1 MHTRRDIVRLAAA
14 APALALSKGAFAQ
27 ADVYPS
33 KVITAVCMFAPGT
46 GADIFVR
53 FYARKLQELA
63 NQTVIVENKVGMAGN
78 LATEYVARSK
88 PDGYTVFIAPA
99 SSILVAG
106 PYLYK
111 KLNYDPIADFASVTT
126 LAKLPF
132 VLAVAP
138 DVGVNSVADLV
149 AKLKAKPGGGFF
161 GSSTTTGLIASEL
174 LKTQFGLKDTTEVK
188 YKSGLDALNDLMTH
202 NIDFQFTD
210 PVTVKE
216 MVANGKLKALM
227 LTSADPIAAL
237 PNIPSAK
244 QAGVTNMDLISWWSV
259 HVPAKTP
266 KPVIDKLTAWFNT
279 IAKSDEATK
288 FLSNLGSDP
297 LIGDAALVDKMI
309 AKETEEWK
317 DYVKIAKIEPQ

>member
-27 ADVYPS
+27 ADDYPS

-78 LATEYVARSK
+78 IATEYVARSK

-99 SSILVAG
+99 SGILVAG
-106 PYLYK
+106 PFLYK
-111 KLNYDPIADFASVTT
+111 KLNYDPISDFASITT

-132 VLAVAP
+132 VLCVAP
-138 DVGVNSVADLV
+138 DVGINSVADLV

-174 LKTQFGLKDTTEVK
+174 LKVQFGLKDTTEVK
-188 YKSGLDALNDLMTH
+188 YKSGLDALNDLMAH
-202 NIDFQFTD
+202 NIDFQFSD

-216 MVANGKLKALM
+216 MVANNRLKALM

-237 PNIPSAK
+237 PSIPSAK
-244 QAGVTNMDLISWWSV
+244 QAGVTNMDIISWWSV

-266 KPVIDKLTAWFNT
+266 KPAIDKLTAWFNQ
-279 IAKSDEATK
+279 IAKSDDAIK

-317 DYVKIAKIEPQ
+317 EYVKIAKIEPQ

>member
-1 MHTRRDIVRLAAA
+1 MYTRREIVRLAAA
-14 APALALSKGAFAQ
+14 APALTLSKSAFAQ
-27 ADVYPS
+27 NDDYPS
-33 KVITAVCMFAPGT
+33 RFITSVCMFAPGT

-53 FYARKLQELA
+53 FYAKKLQELA
-63 NQTVIVENKVGMAGN
+63 NQTVVVENKVGMAGN
-78 LATEYVARSK
+78 IATEYVAKSK
-88 PDGYTVFIAPA
+88 PDGYTIFIAPA
-99 SSILVAG
+99 SSIIVAG

-111 KLNYDPIADFASVTT
+111 KLNYDPIKDFTSVTS

-149 AKLKAKPGGGFF
+149 ARLKAKPDNGFF
-161 GSSTTTGLIASEL
+161 GSSTTVGLIASEL
-174 LKTQFGLKDTTEVK
+174 LKQQFGLKSTEVK
-188 YKSGLDALNDLMTH
+188 YKSGLDALNDLMAH

-227 LTSADPIAAL
+227 LTSAQPFAAL
-237 PNIPSAK
+237 PNIPSAAA
-244 QAGVTNMDLISWWSV
+244 AGVTNMDIISWWSV

-266 KPVIDKLTAWFNT
+266 RPVIDKLTKWFNQ
-279 IAKSDEATK
+279 IAASEDAKK

-297 LIGDAALVDKMI
+297 LIGNAELVDQMI
-309 AKETEEWK
+309 AKETKEWAE
-317 DYVKIAKIEPQ
+317 YVKIAKIEPQ